1 MVIKECYISVKHTAI
16 DVAGVNVALTELQY
30 DIVYKGISMK
40 KIALLLVVSASL
52 FGADGYKIYQD
63 NCKKCHIEMISKTET
78 LKIFKTLKAPPMVE
92 VSKRLKENIIIKDD
106 DDEVHR
112 QVVIAFIKEYLQH
125 PSLDYSMCHAG
136 AIEKFGIMPAQTQL
150 KPEERQA
157 VAEWV
162 YDRYEGTDFK

>member
-1 MVIKECYISVKHTAI
+1 
-16 DVAGVNVALTELQY
+16 
-30 DIVYKGISMK
+30 MK
-40 KIALLLVVSASL
+40 KVSALLLLGSAL
-52 FGADGYKIYQD
+52 FGADGYQVYQN
-63 NCKKCHIEMISKTET
+63 NCQKCHIEMISKTEA
-78 LKIFKTLKAPPMVE
+78 LKSFKTLKAPPMVE

-125 PSLDYSMCHAG
+125 PSLDYSMCQAG

-150 KPEERQA
+150 GPEERQA
-157 VAEWV
+157 VAEWI